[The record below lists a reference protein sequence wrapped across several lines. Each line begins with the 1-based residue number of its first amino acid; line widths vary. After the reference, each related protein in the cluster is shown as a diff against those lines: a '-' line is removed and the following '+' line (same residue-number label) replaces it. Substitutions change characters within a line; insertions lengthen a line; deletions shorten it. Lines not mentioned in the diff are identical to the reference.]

1 MRRVLSYL
9 IEEADTGKRVDLFL
23 RSRGFSHHILTQ
35 LKRTDSGLLLN
46 GSRCLVS
53 ALLQKGDLLTVTLEG
68 PVPSQNVLPVFLPL
82 SMVYEDEDLCVL
94 DKPAGMPVH
103 PSINNHENTLAN
115 GLAWYF
121 KEQNL
126 PYVCRFINRLD
137 RDTTG
142 LLIAAKHALSA
153 SILSDMLKKR
163 EIHREYLA
171 LVKGKT
177 PASGT
182 ISAPIARLPDS
193 ALKRCVD
200 FSHGE
205 KAVTHFTTLDY
216 RPDRYENGCSL
227 ISLYLETG
235 RTHQI
240 RVHMNFI
247 GHPLPGDFLYCP
259 DNTFI
264 QRQALHSYRLS
275 FAHPITGEALS
286 FTSPLPEDM
295 RHAFYD

>member
-53 ALLQKGDLLTVTLEG
+53 ALLQKGDLLTVTLEE

-142 LLIAAKHALSA
+142 ILIAAKHALSA
-153 SILSDMLKKR
+153 SILSDMLKKQGNPPGISGSCQR
-163 EIHREYLA
+163 KDSDVRHHFRSHR
-171 LVKGKT
+171 
-177 PASGT
+177 P
-182 ISAPIARLPDS
+182 PARLC
-193 ALKRCVD
+193 LKAVRGLFAWRKSRHPLYYPGLPAGSIRKWVLPD
-200 FSHGE
+200 FSLSRNRAHPSD
-205 KAVTHFTTLDY
+205 TCS
-216 RPDRYENGCSL
+216 YEFYWTSASWRFSL
-227 ISLYLETG
+227 
-235 RTHQI
+235 
-240 RVHMNFI
+240 
-247 GHPLPGDFLYCP
+247 LPG
-259 DNTFI
+259 
-264 QRQALHSYRLS
+264 
-275 FAHPITGEALS
+275 
-286 FTSPLPEDM
+286 
-295 RHAFYD
+295 